1 MDDNAIDRIIEN
13 SSNQNAASEGG
24 IDPEFLNDFIL
35 DTKEHIEKIEMDTL
49 LLETEPDSKEVI
61 NSLFRE
67 FHTIKGSAGFV
78 EQQLIQ
84 DIAHQTETLLDD
96 CRTGHT
102 EVNKTIIDLIL
113 KSTDFIK
120 KLSDNVDLDQD
131 REFLELVKAHRENL
145 SSKGEKSGTDSVS
158 GGRIEKLG
166 EILVGQGRI
175 KPEDVGDILAKQ
187 QTDHSELK
195 FGQIALKE
203 KKAGVQDVIESLRKQ
218 ECEMKKTTGDSGYI
232 RIPVRKI
239 DNLVDMMGELII
251 TQSLV
256 EQEMGRRFGMDDKF
270 VSDLLKMSRITKDI
284 QNLSMSLR
292 MVSLKSTFQKI
303 NRIGRDT
310 IAELGKSIN
319 IRMSGEETEIDRG
332 VAEKLLDPLMHIVK
346 NCISHGIE
354 DEGERT
360 EKGKARQGQVSIEA
374 YNKRGNIYIEISD
387 DGNGIDIDRIYEKA
401 AEKGLIDPSAS
412 YSEEEKLNMIFL
424 PGLSTAD
431 TINNV
436 SGRGVGLDVV
446 KTEMSKIGG
455 RIEVISQPGKGSTF
469 VLKIPINLA
478 VMNGT
483 IVDILGNH
491 YILPTLN
498 IKKIFKPEQSQWV
511 SVRGKRTMIRV
522 RDDIIPIIPLDSI
535 YAIEEG
541 GGNCSTEGLIVVI
554 ELEQKQKALPVR
566 SIIGKQ
572 EVVVKSLGYE
582 FSSLDFI
589 SGASILGDGKV
600 SLILDVEN
608 LFRMEG
614 GT

>member
-1 MDDNAIDRIIEN
+1 MDEDSIDKIIE
-13 SSNQNAASEGG
+13 SNGSTNEASCDN

-49 LLETEPDSKEVI
+49 LLETEPGNKDAI

-78 EQQLIQ
+78 EQQRIQ
-84 DIAHQTETLLDD
+84 DIAHQTETLLDR
-96 CRTGHT
+96 CRTGRT
-102 EVNKTIIDLIL
+102 EVKKIIVDLLL

-120 KLSDNVDLDQD
+120 KLTENLCLNQD
-131 REFLELVKAHRENL
+131 AEFLKSVKAHLAKL
-145 SSKGEKSGTDSVS
+145 SSQGEIPGEDPENSGRV
-158 GGRIEKLG
+158 EKLG

-175 KPEDVGDILAKQ
+175 KPEEVGEILAKQ
-187 QTDHSELK
+187 QTDHPELK
-195 FGQIALKE
+195 FGQIVLKE
-203 KKAGVQDVIESLRKQ
+203 KKAGVNEVIESLRKQ
-218 ECEMKKTTGDSGYI
+218 EYETKKAVSESGYI
-232 RIPVRKI
+232 RIPVQKV

-256 EQEMGRRFGMDDKF
+256 EQEMCRRFGMDDKF

-292 MVSLKSTFQKI
+292 MVSLRSTFQKI

-310 IAELGKSIN
+310 IAELGKSIS
-319 IRMSGEETEIDRG
+319 IGLSGEETEIDRG
-332 VAEKLLDPLMHIVK
+332 VAEKLLDPLMHLVK

-354 DEGERT
+354 NERERA
-360 EKGKARQGQVSIEA
+360 EKGKPAQGQVRIEA

-387 DGNGIDIDRIYEKA
+387 DGNGIDTGKTYKKA
-401 AEKGLIDPSAS
+401 VEKGLIDPAAG

-424 PGLSTAD
+424 PGLSTSD
-431 TINNV
+431 TVNNV

-455 RIEVISQPGKGSTF
+455 RVEVISQPGKGCTF
-469 VLKIPINLA
+469 ILKIPINLA

-483 IVDILGNH
+483 IVDIMGNH
-491 YILPTLN
+491 CIIPTLN
-498 IKKIFKPEQSQWV
+498 IKKIFKPEQSQLV

-522 RDDIIPIIPLDSI
+522 REDIIPIIPLDSI
-535 YAIEEG
+535 YTITEG
-541 GGNCSTEGLIVVI
+541 GGNSDTDLIVVI

-614 GT
+614 GN